1 MGCRAVNPLA
11 LGIVGEG
18 VRTLLDRLFPD
29 PAERA
34 RAELE
39 LRKLEG
45 EGTFAERA
53 GQALALAQI
62 DVNRAEARSRHW
74 FAAGWRPGAGWACVA
89 ALWVQFVLAP
99 LVEWGAALA
108 GHPVPP
114 LPKLDAV
121 LWELLFGMLGLG
133 ALRSVEKIK
142 GKA

>member
-1 MGCRAVNPLA
+1 MSPAA
-11 LGIVGEG
+11 LGLIGEG
-18 VRTLLDRLFPD
+18 VRALLDRLFPD

-39 LRKLEG
+39 LRKLEA
-45 EGTFAERA
+45 EGSFAERA
-53 GQALALAQI
+53 SHALTLAQI

-99 LVEWGAALA
+99 LAEWGAALA
-108 GHPVPP
+108 GHQVPA

-133 ALRSVEKIK
+133 ALRSMEKIK